1 MIQWVFA
8 LTLLNSPSIEGL
20 NDLAKARN
28 VDGVEALATPEL
40 KGSFAFLRR
49 QGAFGVGRFGWSAID
64 LPDPFGHSEFVVFS
78 TPLTTQDYGE
88 MIYRVQNG
96 RIVEHI
102 PETDYRGAVIDHLD
116 MSIQFDIPAKVAKFS
131 TWADLRKK
139 GEMDQSYFVRLG
151 PNFKVSSIQDEAGN
165 AVDFRQAGGTILLP
179 NPGKEK
185 WKLKFNYEGVV
196 DTPRFSGAIV
206 DDEVMLTNDLWWP
219 AIARHPVT
227 FTTKATVPKDWIVVA
242 QGEKTG
248 ESTIDSKTVN
258 YKMDLPV
265 SWLSLSAG
273 AFKHKSRMVGGK
285 EYHVWTKEMTDKQME
300 TQLELLPPVI
310 QFFNELK
317 PLPFSSYGQ
326 VVTKLYGGGALEAY
340 SYATYGTGWLPDE
353 DPHEP
358 SHSWFGGIK
367 SNTYMTT
374 FWNES
379 WASFSENWYRRE
391 GKIGNVNTKRNV
403 FVDAVR
409 VQPGWSAMPMRN
421 AGAFVG
427 PPASIMGYGKGSYVL
442 QQLEYEMG
450 RERFV
455 QATKDWLAS
464 PAPDRGIEWEDFAE
478 ACGPEWKWFFDQWLD
493 NSAWPTFE
501 VKDVRFENGTLKG
514 TVQQGDVPY
523 RAKIEILARAG
534 NETKSYSAQIEK
546 SLGGFSTFSIPMSGK
561 PEAVNIDPY
570 GRLIS
575 MPRRI
580 VNSWRSESRRFK
592 PYVDPKAK
600 HWYEARN
607 AVTEWPTNLDDHLIV
622 ADPRTEPRMKVL
634 LNKVGVTWDAKGF
647 FFQGKHYGFDSNT
660 FVALVPLQS
669 GGWCGVRMGASIREP
684 EVGNA
689 QVAVADQYG
698 RFLDGMASMR
708 PDWIDV
714 K

>member
-1 MIQWVFA
+1 MIQWVLA
-8 LTLLNSPSIEGL
+8 LSLLATSPIEGL

-28 VDGVEALATPEL
+28 IDGIEALASPEL

-64 LPDPFGHSEFVVFS
+64 LPDPFGDREFVVFS

-88 MIYRVQNG
+88 MIYRVENG
-96 RIVEHI
+96 KIVEHI
-102 PETDYRGAVIDHLD
+102 PETEYRGAVIDHLD
-116 MSIQFDIPAKVAKFS
+116 MEISFDVPAKVAKFS
-131 TWADLRKK
+131 TWANLRKK
-139 GEMDQSYFVRLG
+139 GDIDDSYFVRLG
-151 PNFKVSSIQDEAGN
+151 PNFKVSSVTDDQGK
-165 AVDFRQAGGTILLP
+165 AVEYQQAGGTILLP
-179 NPGKEK
+179 NPGKDK

-227 FTTKATVPKDWIVVA
+227 FTTKTTVPKNWLVVA
-242 QGEKTG
+242 QGEKTA
-248 ESTIDSKTVN
+248 ESTGESKTVS
-258 YKMDLPV
+258 YKMDLPIC
-265 SWLSLSAG
+265 WLSLSAG

-285 EYHVWTKEMTDKQME
+285 EYHVWTKEMTDEEME

-310 QFFNELK
+310 QFFSKLK

-358 SHSWFGGIK
+358 SHTWFGGIK
-367 SNTYMTT
+367 ANTYMTT

-391 GKIGNVNTKRNV
+391 GAIGDVNAKRKV
-403 FVDAVR
+403 FVDAIR
-409 VQPGWSAMPMRN
+409 TQPGWSAMPMRN

-450 RERFV
+450 REQFV
-455 QATKDWLAS
+455 AATKKWLET

-478 ACGPEWKWFFDQWLD
+478 VCGPEWQWFFDQWLD
-493 NSAWPTFE
+493 NSAWPTFD
-501 VKDVRFENGTLKG
+501 VKNVRYEDGALKG
-514 TVQQGDVPY
+514 TVEQADVPY
-523 RAKIEILARAG
+523 RAKVEILVRTG
-534 NETKSYSAQIEK
+534 KESQSYSAQIEK
-546 SLGGFSTFSIPMSGK
+546 TLGGVSTFSIPMSVK
-561 PEAVNIDPY
+561 PDAVNIDPF

-580 VNSWRSESRRFK
+580 ANSWRSESRRFK
-592 PYVDPKAK
+592 LYVGPNAK
-600 HWYEARN
+600 DWIEAKN
-607 AVTEWPTNLDDHLIV
+607 ASTEWPKELDNQLIV

-634 LNKVGVTWDAKGF
+634 LNKVGVTWDSESF
-647 FFQGKHYGFDSNT
+647 SYRGKQYPFVSST

-669 GGWCGVRMGASIREP
+669 GGWCGVRMGASIRDP

-689 QVAVADQYG
+689 QVAVTDKFG
-698 RFLDGMASMR
+698 RFLDGQESIR
-708 PDWIDV
+708 PDWIEV